1 MSEKMTRSA
10 YVTVAVSRQ
19 LWWEGPRS
27 FWRRDLRKLREDA
40 LRELAIEVSGPSVV
54 VCVPG
59 PALLEFT
66 WFYGPARLRLLE
78 RVRLAQVPPRR
89 WRPPQTAPDASLRRT
104 VSRDTLN
111 SRASD
116 S

>member
-1 MSEKMTRSA
+1 MDEAMTRSA

-27 FWRRDLRKLREDA
+27 FWRRDLRKRRDET

-54 VCVPG
+54 VCVPSSSV
-59 PALLEFT
+59 LEFT
-66 WFYGPARLRLLE
+66 WFWGPARLRLLE
-78 RVRLAQVPPRR
+78 RIRLDQVPPRR

-104 VSRDTLN
+104 VEFDTLN